1 MTGLIAFVGI
11 LVMMLVIFT
20 AMEFMPLSFSFKKK
34 TSLSG
39 AIEDI
44 QKLEVDSVTGLR
56 KTLQP
61 LEVPVGKFTR
71 PTLLKKMKYAL
82 YWGQIG
88 GKYIGWTPVQ
98 LITMRLFFGVA
109 AALIGGLVVKNL
121 LYVVV
126 CGYLGWVYPML
137 SLNGVARKTS
147 RQFSAQLPEYLQLVN
162 GQMAGGISFEEAIR
176 RTSSRSLSLPAQWMK
191 NVIQM
196 AQGRNVLDQIMKEA
210 IESQSSDLISTA
222 SQLNNLK
229 HGAKQQELIDRLS
242 TQISQTYTA
251 SAEMR
256 AEKIGGELVIPI
268 TLFYFLPFLAC
279 ILIVVASP
287 IFQGLL

>member
-1 MTGLIAFVGI
+1 MSGAIAFVGI
-11 LVMMLVIFT
+11 LVMMLVILM
-20 AMEFMPLSFSFKKK
+20 AMEFMPLSFSLEKK

-44 QKLEVDSVTGLR
+44 EKTEVDSVTGLR

-61 LEVPVGKFTR
+61 LEAPVGKYAR

-88 GKYIGWTPVQ
+88 GKYMGWTPVQ

-109 AALIGGLVVKNL
+109 TAVVGGLVFKNV
-121 LYVVV
+121 LYVAV
-126 CGYLGWVYPML
+126 CGFLGWTYPML
-137 SLNGVARKTS
+137 SLNGIARKTS

-162 GQMAGGISFEEAIR
+162 GQMAGGISFDEAIR

-210 IESQSSDLISTA
+210 VESQSSDLISTA

-256 AEKIGGELVIPI
+256 AEKIGAELVIPMV
-268 TLFYFLPFLAC
+268 LFYFLPFMASLLVVIAFP
-279 ILIVVASP
+279 IL
-287 IFQGLL
+287 QGLL

>member
-1 MTGLIAFVGI
+1 MSGAIYFIGI
-11 LVMMLVIFT
+11 LVIMLVIFA
-20 AMEFMPLSFSFKKK
+20 AMEFMPFSFSFKKK
-34 TSLSG
+34 SSLAG

-44 QKLEVDSVTGLR
+44 EKTEVDSVTGLR

-61 LEVPVGKFTR
+61 LEAPVSKYAR
-71 PTLLKKMKYAL
+71 PGLLKKMRYAL

-88 GKYIGWTPVQ
+88 GKYIGWTPIQ

-109 AALIGGLVVKNL
+109 AAVVGGLIFKNM
-121 LYVVV
+121 LYIAV
-126 CGYLGWVYPML
+126 CGFLGWTYPML
-137 SLNGVARKTS
+137 SLNGIARKTS

-162 GQMAGGISFEEAIR
+162 GQMAGGISFDEAIR
-176 RTSSRSLSLPAQWMK
+176 RTSSRSLSLPALWMK

-210 IESQSSDLISTA
+210 VESQSSDLISTA

-256 AEKIGGELVIPI
+256 AEKIGAELVIPMV
-268 TLFYFLPFLAC
+268 LFYFLPFMASLLVVIAFP
-279 ILIVVASP
+279 IL
-287 IFQGLL
+287 QGLL